1 MSLASPASPPSDH
14 MGFPS
19 GDRVRLTSSS
29 PLVMA
34 LSLAGEGP
42 AIAVI
47 LAGTCRVCRVILEDE
62 MGRASQMNC

>member
-1 MSLASPASPPSDH
+1 